1 VTVGSLLCIG
11 YHLFTAT
18 RHSAE
23 NPPQPENPMLPP
35 VPAIPASAD
44 HQSRRDLLMSKA
56 QDLEAAFLAEML
68 SHAGLDEMEGD
79 FSGGLGEAQYASF
92 LREAQA
98 KAMVEKGGI
107 GLAERLFQ
115 SMTRT
120 DHA

>member
-1 VTVGSLLCIG
+1 
-11 YHLFTAT
+11 
-18 RHSAE
+18 
-23 NPPQPENPMLPP
+23 MLPP